1 MFASTVDRASVEVKD
16 LSNFLITVPKLQKKL
31 INALEAES
39 LEQQI
44 SLANNS
50 GDSSFATFLSSL
62 CDKGSFINSTSCLIT
77 QVPRRFGL
85 LHSKSQFLT
94 IMRLRL
100 NLPPPQCLTNIRCKC
115 GAVASYTHVLS
126 CRKFTQK
133 RSIIHNAVRYC
144 IYDLLKSAHH
154 PVPLEPVFDEMQLA
168 QSQKRGDIQC
178 AWRSG
183 QELIIDCTTV
193 SPWKLSSSSDIEST
207 LKNAERSKHSK
218 YNDLLVRLNKQR
230 GRNIVFVPIGI
241 SIFGTL
247 GREGLSFLNDLG
259 SFLKDSGRSFDQLIW
274 KNRIVFL
281 LFKALPRYFN
291 SILLS
296 ITEFHNVRAHEPVNS
311 EKLPSFCQ

>member
-1 MFASTVDRASVEVKD
+1 M
-16 LSNFLITVPKLQKKL
+16 
-31 INALEAES
+31 ES
-39 LEQQI
+39 P
-44 SLANNS
+44 
-50 GDSSFATFLSSL
+50 L
-62 CDKGSFINSTSCLIT
+62 CDKGSFINSASCLIT

-85 LHSKSQFLT
+85 LLSDSQFLT

-133 RSIIHNAVRYC
+133 RSIIHNAVRDC

-154 PVPLEPVFDEMQLA
+154 PVRLEPVFDEMQLA

-218 YNDLLVRLNKQR
+218 YNDLLVNRSWSFSDGRLLME
-230 GRNIVFVPIGI
+230 VE
-241 SIFGTL
+241 SL
-247 GREGLSFLNDLG
+247 
-259 SFLKDSGRSFDQLIW
+259 
-274 KNRIVFL
+274 
-281 LFKALPRYFN
+281 
-291 SILLS
+291 
-296 ITEFHNVRAHEPVNS
+296 
-311 EKLPSFCQ
+311 